1 MIFQLFS
8 DEQRRLLANLAQY
21 YNAYMEA
28 ERAKLEAGNCPLHWK
43 TVNGRQYLYQIIDSR
58 GNAKSLGPR
67 SETTATLYEKWHGAR
82 ERSDNAKTALMEI
95 GRMYRS
101 LRLGT
106 LSAEA
111 ASILREADRRGMLGT
126 AIIVVGTNAV
136 PVYEIEAQSRI
147 GTGLD
152 ETQDFAM
159 AWLGNLVLATASP
172 ANSARN
178 PIWTMLKAVDSTY
191 TVNSERPFQARNA
204 KAYEVELLVAPSRAG
219 SLERGD
225 RPAPI
230 PLPEQEWLLNGR
242 FVDHVV
248 CGRDG
253 SAARVVA
260 PDPRWFALHKLWMS
274 DQEKRNPLK
283 RPKDKKQGIRLLDA
297 IATYMPHYPL
307 DSGFAAELP
316 TELLPYLE
324 NWRATTASRPHTPR
338 W

>member
-21 YNAYMEA
+21 YDAYMEA

-152 ETQDFAM
+152 ETQDFDM

-178 PIWTMLKAVDSTY
+178 PIWTMLKAVDPTY

-204 KAYEVELLVAPSRAG
+204 KAYEVELLVAPSRAA

-242 FVDHVV
+242 FVDRGLRARWQCGACRRAGPPLV
-248 CGRDG
+248 C
-253 SAARVVA
+253 
-260 PDPRWFALHKLWMS
+260 PP
-274 DQEKRNPLK
+274 
-283 RPKDKKQGIRLLDA
+283 
-297 IATYMPHYPL
+297 
-307 DSGFAAELP
+307 
-316 TELLPYLE
+316 
-324 NWRATTASRPHTPR
+324 
-338 W
+338 